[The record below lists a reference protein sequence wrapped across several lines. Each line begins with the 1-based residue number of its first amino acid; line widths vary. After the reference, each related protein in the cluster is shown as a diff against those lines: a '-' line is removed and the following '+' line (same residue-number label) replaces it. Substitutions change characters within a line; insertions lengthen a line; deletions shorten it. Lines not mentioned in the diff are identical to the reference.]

1 MKNVLAMTMI
11 MTNKPLVELKEGL
24 NPYGKPYL
32 FILRQEEAKVQ
43 IVSSYDREF
52 YKEFMKLKE
61 DYCNDVIECS
71 NETKSILEKD
81 ISYLLDNYRFDEE
94 MLKEGQDLYRYE
106 EFMKIEKDAKFIRE
120 NALYDWSLF
129 KDENNYQKN
138 YINDLCELTGE
149 GENLFYSILI
159 YDDDNKKIAV
169 NRYMENKYIVYFE
182 VNSFVT
188 GLHLINRNYK
198 NFSYTVLRQGKEETL
213 KTKDSVSIKAS
224 SFRLHDIEISR
235 HLLMPY
241 EEMIKVIKSNDSS
254 DIYELLDY
262 IEEKIHGNYPR
273 EELRLHLLDCIFIKE
288 YEEKQREG
296 VKTYEKSLFQRFRKL
311 F

>member
-169 NRYMENKYIVYFE
+169 NRHMENKYIVYFE

-188 GLHLINRNYK
+188 GLYLINRNYK
-198 NFSYTVLRQGKEETL
+198 NFGYTVLRQGKEETL

>member
-1 MKNVLAMTMI
+1 MKN
-11 MTNKPLVELKEGL
+11 KQQVELKEIF

-32 FILRQEEAKVQ
+32 FLLKQEESNVHV
-43 IVSSYDREF
+43 VSSYDKEF
-52 YKEFMKLKE
+52 YKEFIKLKE
-61 DYCNDVIECS
+61 DYCNNTIECS
-71 NETKSILEKD
+71 KEIKELLEKD

-94 MLKEGQDLYRYE
+94 MLKEGKDLYKYE
-106 EFMKIEKDAKFIRE
+106 EFMGMEKEVEFIRK
-120 NALYDWSLF
+120 NTLYDWSLF
-129 KDENNYQKN
+129 KDGNNYQKN
-138 YINDLCELTGE
+138 YMNSLCELTGE

-159 YDDDNKKIAV
+159 YDDDNIKIAV

-198 NFSYTVLRQGKEETL
+198 KFSYTVLRQGKEETL

-254 DIYELLDY
+254 DIYKLLDY

>member
-1 MKNVLAMTMI
+1 MKSVLVIIMKN
-11 MTNKPLVELKEGL
+11 KQQVELKEIF

-32 FILRQEEAKVQ
+32 FLLKQEESNVHV
-43 IVSSYDREF
+43 VSSYDKEF
-52 YKEFMKLKE
+52 YKEFIKLKE
-61 DYCNDVIECS
+61 DYYNNTIECS
-71 NETKSILEKD
+71 KEIKELLEKD

-94 MLKEGQDLYRYE
+94 MLKEGKDLYKYE
-106 EFMKIEKDAKFIRE
+106 EFMKMEKEVEFIRK
-120 NALYDWSLF
+120 NTLYDWSLF
-129 KDENNYQKN
+129 KDGNNYQKN

-169 NRYMENKYIVYFE
+169 NRHMENKYIVYFE

-188 GLHLINRNYK
+188 GLYLINRNYK
-198 NFSYTVLRQGKEETL
+198 NFGYTVLRQGKEETL

>member
-1 MKNVLAMTMI
+1 MKN
-11 MTNKPLVELKEGL
+11 KQQVELKEIF

-32 FILRQEEAKVQ
+32 FLLKQEESNVHV
-43 IVSSYDREF
+43 VSSYDKEF
-52 YKEFMKLKE
+52 YKEFIKLKE
-61 DYCNDVIECS
+61 DYYNNTIECS
-71 NETKSILEKD
+71 KEIKELLEKD

-94 MLKEGQDLYRYE
+94 MLKEGKDLYRYE
-106 EFMKIEKDAKFIRE
+106 EFMKMEKEVEFIRK
-120 NALYDWSLF
+120 NTLYDWSLF
-129 KDENNYQKN
+129 KDGNNYQKN

-169 NRYMENKYIVYFE
+169 NRHMENKYIVYFE

-188 GLHLINRNYK
+188 GLYLINRNYK
-198 NFSYTVLRQGKEETL
+198 NFGYTVLRQGKEETL

>member
-1 MKNVLAMTMI
+1 MKN
-11 MTNKPLVELKEGL
+11 KQQVELKEIF

-32 FILRQEEAKVQ
+32 FLLKQEESNVHV
-43 IVSSYDREF
+43 VSSYDKEF
-52 YKEFMKLKE
+52 YKEFIKLKE
-61 DYCNDVIECS
+61 DYYNNTIECS
-71 NETKSILEKD
+71 KEIKELLEKD

-94 MLKEGQDLYRYE
+94 MLKEGKDLYKYE
-106 EFMKIEKDAKFIRE
+106 EFMKMEKEVEFIRK
-120 NALYDWSLF
+120 NTLYDWSLF
-129 KDENNYQKN
+129 KDGNNYQKN

-169 NRYMENKYIVYFE
+169 NRHMENKYIVYFE

-188 GLHLINRNYK
+188 GLYLINRNYK
-198 NFSYTVLRQGKEETL
+198 NFGYTVLRQGKEETL

>member
-1 MKNVLAMTMI
+1 MKN
-11 MTNKPLVELKEGL
+11 KQQVELKEIF

-32 FILRQEEAKVQ
+32 FLLKQEENNVHV
-43 IVSSYDREF
+43 VSSYDKEF
-52 YKEFMKLKE
+52 YKEFIKLKE
-61 DYCNDVIECS
+61 DYYNNTIECS
-71 NETKSILEKD
+71 KEIKELLEKD

-94 MLKEGQDLYRYE
+94 MLKEGKDLYKYE
-106 EFMKIEKDAKFIRE
+106 EFMKMEKEVEFIRK
-120 NALYDWSLF
+120 NTLYDWSLF
-129 KDENNYQKN
+129 KDGNNYQKN

-159 YDDDNKKIAV
+159 YDDDNIKIAV

-213 KTKDSVSIKAS
+213 KTKNSVSIKAS
-224 SFRLHDIEISR
+224 SFRPHDIEISR

>member
-1 MKNVLAMTMI
+1 MKNVLVII
-11 MTNKPLVELKEGL
+11 MKNKQQVELKEIF

-32 FILRQEEAKVQ
+32 FLLKQEESNVHV
-43 IVSSYDREF
+43 VSSYDKEF
-52 YKEFMKLKE
+52 YKEFIKLKE
-61 DYCNDVIECS
+61 DYCNNTIECS
-71 NETKSILEKD
+71 KEIKELLEKD

-94 MLKEGQDLYRYE
+94 MLKEGKDLYKYE
-106 EFMKIEKDAKFIRE
+106 EFMGMEKEVEFIRK
-120 NALYDWSLF
+120 NTLYDWSLF
-129 KDENNYQKN
+129 KDGNNYQKN
-138 YINDLCELTGE
+138 YMNSLCELTGE

-159 YDDDNKKIAV
+159 YDDDNIKIAV

-198 NFSYTVLRQGKEETL
+198 KFSYTVLRQGKEETL

-254 DIYELLDY
+254 DIYKLLDY

>member
-1 MKNVLAMTMI
+1 MKNVLAMIII
-11 MTNKPLVELKEGL
+11 MTNKQQVELKEIF
-24 NPYGKPYL
+24 NPCGKPYL
-32 FILRQEEAKVQ
+32 FLIKQEESKVQ

-61 DYCNDVIECS
+61 DYCNDTIACS
-71 NETKSILEKD
+71 KEIKELLDKD
-81 ISYLLDNYRFDEE
+81 ISYLLDNYSFDEE
-94 MLKEGQDLYRYE
+94 FIKEGKDLYRYE
-106 EFMKIEKDAKFIRE
+106 EFMKIEKEAETIRK
-120 NALYDWSLF
+120 NTLYDWSLF
-129 KDENNYQKN
+129 KDGNNYQKN
-138 YINDLCELTGE
+138 YINSLCELTGK

-159 YDDDNKKIAV
+159 YDDNNTKIAI
-169 NRYMENKYIVYFE
+169 NRYMENKYVVYFE

-198 NFSYTVLRQGKEETL
+198 KFSYTVLRQGKEEIL
-213 KTKDSVSIKAS
+213 KTKDGVSIKTS
-224 SFRLHDIEISR
+224 FFRLHNIEISR

-262 IEEKIHGNYPR
+262 IEEKIHSNYPR
-273 EELRLHLLDCIFIKE
+273 EEIKKHLLDCIFVKE
-288 YEEKQREG
+288 YEEKHKEG
-296 VKTYEKSLFQRFRKL
+296 VKKYEKNLFQRLRKL

>member
-1 MKNVLAMTMI
+1 MK
-11 MTNKPLVELKEGL
+11 NKPLVELKEGL

-32 FILRQEEAKVQ
+32 FILRQEEAKVH

-61 DYCNDVIECS
+61 DYCNDTIACS
-71 NETKSILEKD
+71 KEIKELLDKD

-94 MLKEGQDLYRYE
+94 FIKEGKDLYRYE
-106 EFMKIEKDAKFIRE
+106 EFMKIEKEAETIRK
-120 NALYDWSLF
+120 NTLYDWSLF
-129 KDENNYQKN
+129 KDGNNYQKN
-138 YINDLCELTGE
+138 YINSLCELTGK
-149 GENLFYSILI
+149 GENLFYSIL
-159 YDDDNKKIAV
+159 YMDGNNTKIAI
-169 NRYMENKYIVYFE
+169 NRYMENKYVVYFE

-198 NFSYTVLRQGKEETL
+198 KFSYTVLRQGKEEIL
-213 KTKDSVSIKAS
+213 KTKDGVSIKTS
-224 SFRLHDIEISR
+224 FFRLHNIEISR

-262 IEEKIHGNYPR
+262 IEEKIHSNYPR
-273 EELRLHLLDCIFIKE
+273 EEIKKHLLDCIFVKE
-288 YEEKQREG
+288 YEEKHKEG
-296 VKTYEKSLFQRFRKL
+296 VKKYEKNLFQRLRKL

>member
-1 MKNVLAMTMI
+1 MKNVLVII
-11 MTNKPLVELKEGL
+11 MKNKQQVELKEIF

-32 FILRQEEAKVQ
+32 FLLKQEENNVHV
-43 IVSSYDREF
+43 VSSYDKEF
-52 YKEFMKLKE
+52 YKEFIKLKE
-61 DYCNDVIECS
+61 DYYNNTIECS
-71 NETKSILEKD
+71 KEIKELLEKD

-94 MLKEGQDLYRYE
+94 MLKEGKDLYKYE
-106 EFMKIEKDAKFIRE
+106 EFMKMEKEVEFIRK
-120 NALYDWSLF
+120 NTLYDWSLF
-129 KDENNYQKN
+129 KDGNNYQKN

-159 YDDDNKKIAV
+159 YDDNNKKIAV

-213 KTKDSVSIKAS
+213 KTKNSVSIKAS
-224 SFRLHDIEISR
+224 SFRPHDIEISR

-262 IEEKIHGNYPR
+262 IEEKIHGNYPK